1 MPLNKCHRQ
10 LGRAP
15 AEGLEGFRRGVF
27 AREEFDFIK
36 FKKLVSEL
44 SSVENNPYY
53 PFYPFGVAKLERDFG
68 KWADMDQVDGTER
81 GG

>member
-1 MPLNKCHRQ
+1 MPLNKYHRQ

-15 AEGLEGFRRGVF
+15 AEGVKGVKRGVF

-44 SSVENNPYY
+44 SSVENTPFY
-53 PFYPFGVAKLERDFG
+53 PFYPFGVAKLAGDFD
-68 KWADMDQVDGTER
+68 KWVA
-81 GG
+81 